1 MSLAR
6 TQPTALLPSWR
17 AHDVLPAVRASL
29 DDVCGCFPT
38 GRHYPGIADLIARTV
53 VDVAGLSEEFA
64 PSVGW
69 AAKKLAVIDFETTGL
84 DPANDRV
91 IEIGV
96 ACFENGA
103 LSALQNWLVNPGIP
117 VPEQARAV
125 HNIGDEELKDAPP
138 FGAVLKELGALVAG
152 HLPVAYNALF
162 DRGFLHAELTR
173 AEHVRGGGGRIA
185 PAFHA
190 DVSWIDPLV
199 WVREL
204 HKDER
209 GHRLGEVCA
218 RLGIA
223 LDNAHRAASDAEA
236 TGRVLLALAARMPA
250 TYGELIRLQTHYAAR
265 QDVDMA
271 INYRRR

>member
-1 MSLAR
+1 M
-6 TQPTALLPSWR
+6 
-17 AHDVLPAVRASL
+17 RASI

-53 VDVAGLSEEFA
+53 SQVAGLSACFA
-64 PSVGW
+64 PAAAW
-69 AAKKLAVIDFETTGL
+69 ARQKLAVIDFETTGL
-84 DPANDRV
+84 SPSEDRV
-91 IEIGV
+91 IEVGV
-96 ACFENGA
+96 ACFDNGQ
-103 LSALQNWLVNPGIP
+103 LSALQNWLVNPGSP

-125 HNIGDEELKDAPP
+125 HNIGDAELAGAPA
-138 FGAVLKELGALVAG
+138 FGEILAELRAAVAD

-173 AEHVRGGGGRIA
+173 AGHALGGDGLP
-185 PAFHA
+185 PAFESE
-190 DVSWIDPLV
+190 VTWLDPLV

-204 HKDER
+204 HKEER

-218 RLGIA
+218 RLGIT

-236 TGRVLLALAARMPA
+236 TGRVLMALAARLPES
-250 TYGELIRLQTHYAAR
+250 YSELIRLQTQYAAR

-271 INYRRR
+271 VNFRRRS

>member
-1 MSLAR
+1 
-6 TQPTALLPSWR
+6 LPSESAR
-17 AHDVLPAVRASL
+17 DLLPAVRASL

-53 VDVAGLSEEFA
+53 VDVAGLSEHFA
-64 PSVGW
+64 PSSAW
-69 AAKKLAVIDFETTGL
+69 AAHKLAIIDFETTGL
-84 DPANDRV
+84 SPEQDRV
-91 IEIGV
+91 IEVGV
-96 ACFENGA
+96 ACFEHGELTA
-103 LSALQNWLVNPGIP
+103 LKNWLVNPGIP
-117 VPEQARAV
+117 VPEESRAV
-125 HNIGDEELKDAPP
+125 HNIGDEELKDAPA
-138 FGAVLKELGALVAG
+138 FAAIVKELAAVVDG

-162 DRGFLHAELTR
+162 DRAFLHSELAR
-173 AEHVRGGGGRIA
+173 AEHSRKGSRIA
-185 PAFHA
+185 PAFHE
-190 DVSWIDPLV
+190 DVLWVDPLV

-204 HKDER
+204 YKDER

-218 RLGIA
+218 RLGIP

-250 TYGELIRLQTHYAAR
+250 TYGELIRLQTQYAAR